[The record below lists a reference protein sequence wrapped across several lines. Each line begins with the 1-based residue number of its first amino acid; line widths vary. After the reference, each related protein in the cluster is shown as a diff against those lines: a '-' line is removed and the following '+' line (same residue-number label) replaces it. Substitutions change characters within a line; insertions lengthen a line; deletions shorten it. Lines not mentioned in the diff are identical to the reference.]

1 MDISTFVLVNDQRE
15 HPSSSPPV
23 LVNDQREHPSSSPPL
38 MFLRPGNSTCVTDIG
53 RSVRVSRKLG
63 RVGRS
68 VRVSRKLNSTCVT
81 DMDSIFGVRICR
93 HRKYKAIPYLNDT
106 YRTPPQHVMHTHM
119 ADPLTSQ
126 CS

>member
-1 MDISTFVLVNDQRE
+1 MKSAR
-15 HPSSSPPV
+15 
-23 LVNDQREHPSSSPPL
+23 
-38 MFLRPGNSTCVTDIG
+38 FLRLGPIKNWSFCARPKVSVSQSVSPGNSTCVTDIG